1 MEKQIQKRRFR
12 SAILCVF
19 SKFTKIQYFQEIKK
33 LQKLAASLQES
44 DIKKELTT
52 FESLLKTEE
61 DRLGIA
67 TRKRTSEEIEDND
80 ENDEKTRLLDYV
92 KNKNKDF
99 FRDCFCF

>member
-1 MEKQIQKRRFR
+1 MEKQIQKRRFW

-80 ENDEKTRLLDYV
+80 ENEEIAK
-92 KNKNKDF
+92 K
-99 FRDCFCF
+99 RDCLIM

>member
-1 MEKQIQKRRFR
+1 M
-12 SAILCVF
+12 CVF
-19 SKFTKIQYFQEIKK
+19 SKLTKIQYFQEIEK

-67 TRKRTSEEIEDND
+67 TRKRTSEEIEDNE
-80 ENDEKTRLLDYV
+80 ENDETAK
-92 KNKNKDF
+92 K
-99 FRDCFCF
+99 RDCSIM

>member
-1 MEKQIQKRRFR
+1 
-12 SAILCVF
+12 LCVF
-19 SKFTKIQYFQEIKK
+19 SKFTKNLYFQEIKK

-80 ENDEKTRLLDYV
+80 ENEEIAK
-92 KNKNKDF
+92 K
-99 FRDCFCF
+99 RDCLIL